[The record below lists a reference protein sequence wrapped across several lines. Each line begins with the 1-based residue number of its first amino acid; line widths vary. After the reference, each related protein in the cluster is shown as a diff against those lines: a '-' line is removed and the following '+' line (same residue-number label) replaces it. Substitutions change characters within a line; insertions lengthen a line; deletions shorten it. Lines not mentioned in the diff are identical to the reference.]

1 MYSVELITPDEKDEL
16 LSRYRPRVLYEL
28 RADIY
33 GCCIKLM
40 TDLKSVKE
48 RWEEN
53 FFPMSAHVRSHGRLI
68 VTDEGGAPRVKY
80 DPFTKTAFLF
90 DMGYYGWV
98 KSLALSV
105 TGDILEDEHGIYSV
119 HGACVDVNGSGL
131 CLIAP
136 TGTGKTTHTYG
147 LLRLPEVRV
156 VSDDW
161 FFVRFEG
168 GVPFAFASERNFYI
182 RADVAD
188 IWPEFKDLVKRAE
201 FDAQGR
207 AIVDLRWVVGR
218 GRIVPFTTLKRVV
231 IMKKDPGDGRVTWE
245 PAPDEALSYLEE
257 NHYCNPHLLVRDERK
272 NRLRRTFFAD
282 LLKSVEVLIVNT
294 THPPLDVHKAIVG
307 WAVGATRAQL

>member
-40 TDLKSVKE
+40 TDLKPVKE

-53 FFPMSAHVRSHGRLI
+53 FFPMSAHVRSHGRLL
-68 VTDEGGAPRVKY
+68 VTNEGGEPRVKY

-90 DMGYYGWV
+90 DTGYYGWV

-105 TGDILEDEHGIYSV
+105 ASDILEDEHNIYSV
-119 HGACVDVNGSGL
+119 HGACVDIDGRGL

-147 LLRLPEVRV
+147 LLRMPEVRV

-188 IWPEFKDLVKRAE
+188 IWPEFRGLVEKAE
-201 FDAQGR
+201 FDEQGR
-207 AIVDLRWVVGR
+207 AVVDLRWVVGR
-218 GRIVPFTTLKRVV
+218 GRMVPFTTLKRVV
-231 IMKKDPGDGRVTWE
+231 IMKRDQADPRVTWE
-245 PAPDEALSYLEE
+245 PDPNEALSYLED
-257 NHYCNPHLLVRDERK
+257 NSYCNPHLLVRDERK
-272 NRLRRTFFAD
+272 GKLRRAFFSQ
-282 LLKSVEVLIVNT
+282 LLESTATLMVNT
-294 THPPLDVHKAIVG
+294 AHPPHDVHKALVKWVIG
-307 WAVGATRAQL
+307 STRG